1 MRPPIKYV
9 LDVTIAYPHK
19 MPLSLVT
26 LSFGT
31 REPCDIGVHY
41 KIYDATDVCVCL
53 YLLVGNTG
61 RLVQKDIPKK
71 GNLIF
76 LSIGRY

>member
-19 MPLSLVT
+19 MPLSLFT

-31 REPCDIGVHY
+31 REPCDIGVYY
-41 KIYDATDVCVCL
+41 KIYDASDVSI
-53 YLLVGNTG
+53 YQLLHCY
-61 RLVQKDIPKK
+61 DCHIYH
-71 GNLIF
+71 
-76 LSIGRY
+76 S